1 MLLANTG
8 PHILRVLL
16 TWLIFYYVLNLI
28 YQPRKLSLQRKS
40 LTLIG
45 LYSISVILDFV
56 LHGYSYFLILMI
68 IYFSFKTNQRV
79 NYYLINT
86 SLLSFLV
93 KFLSVIIPS
102 RLFIYL
108 FPIQDVKSYSFI
120 LVILFFQ
127 FLFSFA
133 FIYIYK
139 FFDLD
144 KKFKFQ
150 RTPMTSIL
158 LGYLYIVLYATMLF
172 VRQFKYYLNLVT
184 GILIFVLIQCIF
196 IVFIFIRERRRQ
208 KRIYQD
214 KLAQEQVKNLK
225 LYTDQLEHDQ
235 LKLRHFKHD
244 YKNLLFSLKTVADE
258 ENYDAMNQALDK
270 LESYSDDYLNNLSM
284 ELYKDLNNVQNP
296 YLKSLFISK
305 LNTINQNNIICHFT
319 CHTILNQLP
328 ISTVDL
334 VKLLNS
340 SIDNAIN
347 FTKDQ
352 PHGAIQ
358 LAITKEDQQLAFLI
372 NNSLAVLPTTDPE
385 QDHLDFLH
393 IKYLKKKY
401 ANIFIQYSKSDK
413 WFRFHIT
420 LITKGD

>member
-45 LYSISVILDFV
+45 LYSISVNLDFV

>member
-127 FLFSFA
+127 FLFSLA

-258 ENYDAMNQALDK
+258 KNYDAMNQALDK

-319 CHTILNQLP
+319 CHTILDQLP